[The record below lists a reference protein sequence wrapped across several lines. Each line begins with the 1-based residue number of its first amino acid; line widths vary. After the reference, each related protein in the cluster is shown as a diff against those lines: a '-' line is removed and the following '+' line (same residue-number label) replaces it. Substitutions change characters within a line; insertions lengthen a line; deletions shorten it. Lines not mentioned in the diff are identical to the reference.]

1 MIKILDQYVSR
12 FAACYHADTI
22 EGHAGLPDN
31 SIDLSVFSPPFESLY
46 CYSASDR
53 DAGNSH
59 GREQFAE
66 HLGFLAREQFRT
78 VKPGRIVAIHC
89 MELPTTIQHHGYI
102 GFIDFPAR
110 MREIY
115 EAAGFVMHCPYV
127 TIWKDPEVQANRTY
141 ARQLTWGEMVKDSSM
156 SGCGTPDR
164 ILIMRKPGD
173 SEVPIVHLN
182 DEQFAALRWVA
193 GHREAEP
200 PRRGLVDDLMRL
212 SVLTRVA
219 LETPEAFAAWLGT
232 ADMKSLTPL
241 GATVL
246 AGRLGTDH
254 LAERDDAGKP
264 RHWQRW
270 ASPVW
275 SMTYDPEQDAWVAL
289 DADKPIEIGTDALMR
304 GLRHAIN
311 CGAVERAKLL
321 AGVLAE
327 RASVAS
333 YSGQPFP
340 DFVWASANG
349 IWFDGFVDY
358 ESPRAGNPDKRGIDQ
373 GDTLNFR
380 AAREHQDERH
390 VCPLQVGVVDRL
402 IDLYTNPGDVVL
414 TPFMGI
420 GTEVVCAVK
429 KGRRG
434 VGFELKGSYFRQ
446 AVEHVKRVEPGA
458 KGQQLGLLDLLGEGK
473 ASYETGP
480 MIQRRV
486 IASPDGPDI
495 WIDAKP
501 PVMGQCGTCD
511 SEGPIGECEACG
523 GEIK

>member
-1 MIKILDQYVSR
+1 MTVKILDQYVSG

-22 EGHAGLPDN
+22 EGHSGLPDN
-31 SIDLSVFSPPFESLY
+31 SIDFSVFSPPFESLF

-53 DAGNSH
+53 DMGNSH
-59 GREQFAE
+59 GREQFSS
-66 HLGFLAREQFRT
+66 HIGFLAREQFRT
-78 VKPGRIVAIHC
+78 IKPGRIVAIHC
-89 MELPTTIQHHGYI
+89 MELPTSLQHHGYI
-102 GFIDFPAR
+102 GFLDFPAR

-156 SGCGTPDR
+156 SGVGTPDR
-164 ILIMRKPGD
+164 ILVMRKPGD
-173 SEVPIVHLN
+173 NEVPIVHLSA
-182 DEQFAALRWVA
+182 EQFAGLRWFA
-193 GHREAEP
+193 GERDFLEP
-200 PRRGLVDDLMRL
+200 TKAVTEDLARL
-212 SVLTRVA
+212 AVLRDGAV
-219 LETPEAFAAWLGT
+219 
-232 ADMKSLTPL
+232 TPL
-241 GATVL
+241 GAQIV
-246 AGRLGTDH
+246 AGRIGEDA
-254 LAERDDAGKP
+254 LAERDAAGKP

-275 SMTYDPEQDAWVAL
+275 SMTYDPEQDAWAAL
-289 DADKPIEIGTDALMR
+289 DADAPIEIGTDALMR

-327 RASVAS
+327 RALAAS
-333 YSGQPFP
+333 HGGQPFP
-340 DFVWASANG
+340 DFVWATANG
-349 IWFDGFVDY
+349 LWFDGFVDY

-380 AAREHQDERH
+380 AAREHDDERH
-390 VCPLQVGVVDRL
+390 ICPLQIGVVDRL

-434 VGFELKGSYFRQ
+434 VGFELKASYFRQ

-458 KGQQLGLLDLLGEGK
+458 KGQQLGLLDLLKTSSGPAMYSIDSPTGDGSHVGQLAEVGK
-473 ASYETGP
+473 TG
-480 MIQRRV
+480 RCSV
-486 IASPDGPDI
+486 
-495 WIDAKP
+495 
-501 PVMGQCGTCD
+501 CE
-511 SEGPIGECEACG
+511 SEGPIGECEVCG
-523 GEIK
+523 GEIR